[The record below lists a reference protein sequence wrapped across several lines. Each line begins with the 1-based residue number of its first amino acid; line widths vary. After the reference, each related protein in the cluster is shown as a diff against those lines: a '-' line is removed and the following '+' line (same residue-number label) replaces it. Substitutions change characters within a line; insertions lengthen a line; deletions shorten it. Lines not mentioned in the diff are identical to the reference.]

1 MWSWGLAW
9 HGDEWRDVITVD
21 VYVDGRRPWWG
32 VKNDISFYNNKVYF
46 SQYKVVISY
55 RNGKTVKVKKTTVTN
70 PDGTK
75 HTEVEEEVLDG
86 GNSISNNRY
95 LGSFFIFKRFLYHFR

>member
-1 MWSWGLAW
+1 LLVFKRFNG
-9 HGDEWRDVITVD
+9 
-21 VYVDGRRPWWG
+21 
-32 VKNDISFYNNKVYF
+32 
-46 SQYKVVISY
+46 Y

-86 GNSISNNRY
+86 GN
-95 LGSFFIFKRFLYHFR
+95 